1 MSNSAKK
8 RCNRCKTPI
17 PDSSDKYCSKC
28 ILTNKDKQEI
38 SSQVDEIAKAL
49 KEENLEIKIIGSG
62 ESVKRNIDKHL
73 DKSKAYEVTIKE
85 IVAPF

>member
-28 ILTNKDKQEI
+28 ILTNEDKQEI
-38 SSQVDEIAKAL
+38 SDQIDAIANANIIGNIVSGNGETVYKML
-49 KEENLEIKIIGSG
+49 KEYIK
-62 ESVKRNIDKHL
+62 NDKN
-73 DKSKAYEVTIKE
+73 YEVIIKQ
-85 IVAPF
+85 I